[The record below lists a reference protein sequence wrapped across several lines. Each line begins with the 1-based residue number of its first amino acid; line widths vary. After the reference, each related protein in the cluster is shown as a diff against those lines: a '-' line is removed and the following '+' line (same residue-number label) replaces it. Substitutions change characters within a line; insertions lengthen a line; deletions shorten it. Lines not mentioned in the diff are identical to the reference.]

1 MILNRHVKAIFPGV
15 LCKSIRKKFLQL
27 FFAAAFLLLLF
38 FPCSKCLFQQWES
51 MEILL
56 LIVNILRICSQ
67 VRRVTFCLR
76 QKSLRNQRFQ
86 INEIR
91 ISRKGTK

>member
-1 MILNRHVKAIFPGV
+1 
-15 LCKSIRKKFLQL
+15 
-27 FFAAAFLLLLF
+27 
-38 FPCSKCLFQQWES
+38 

-56 LIVNILRICSQ
+56 LIVNILRIFSQ

-76 QKSLRNQRFQ
+76 QKSLRDQRFQ